1 MTSDRQIA
9 ANRRNAGRSTGPR
22 TGAGKQ
28 TVARNALRHG
38 LAATAHHSPALA
50 DELDRLANAL
60 GDEHADAAQREQAL
74 IIAESELAL
83 LRVRAART
91 TLFERMLASA
101 ETESLRESSEQ
112 PDAPRQRGP
121 GETSP
126 VDQLSWLERYERRS
140 LSRRQRAI

>member
-60 GDEHADAAQREQAL
+60 GDEHADAAQRER
-74 IIAESELAL
+74 L
-83 LRVRAART
+83 LLLLKASSRCCACARPGR
-91 TLFERMLASA
+91 LYLNGCWPRPKPKAYANQVSSRMRLVSA
-101 ETESLRESSEQ
+101 D
-112 PDAPRQRGP
+112 PVKHRQ
-121 GETSP
+121 SI
-126 VDQLSWLERYERRS
+126 S
-140 LSRRQRAI
+140 